1 MLIETLSMIDELV
14 HQPLSHRTHAFAVE
28 WIDHSDDRQRALE
41 KKHERVSNFL
51 KWSEGKFGIGIFEI
65 A

>member
-1 MLIETLSMIDELV
+1 MLIETLSMTDELV

-41 KKHERVSNFL
+41 KKHELSLELPEMERGQIRHRHLL
-51 KWSEGKFGIGIFEI
+51 K
-65 A
+65 